1 MTAPVKVVLVRSDAL
16 IVLVLSVTKL
26 PVSVSSVAVKA
37 AVLDLSTLM
46 RLRVLALK
54 TAPPS
59 TLSVP
64 AAVLE
69 RRAPNAQCA
78 NALPSHAPRASDR
91 PLLPQSPSSWY
102 DFRVRI

>member
-54 TAPPS
+54 MAPPS
-59 TLSVP
+59 TLNVP

-69 RRAPNAQCA
+69 RRAPNAKCA
-78 NALPSHAPRASDR
+78 SALPSHAPRASDR
-91 PLLPQSPSSWY
+91 PLLPQSPSFWY